1 MPRKSAASL
10 SVVVD
15 TQQIRLRPPP
25 NLPQPERTLFV
36 ELVTSCAPS
45 HFKAAD
51 LPLLVQYCAASVLSE
66 RALDELRREPVSKDN
81 KASAWLQVFDKANR
95 ACMALAM
102 RLRLSPQARQPNN
115 PTRRD
120 PQLSAYER
128 MRLSDADNGRHA
140 TADDE

>member
-1 MPRKSAASL
+1 MMPSVPRKSAASL

-15 TQQIRLRPPP
+15 TQQARLRPPT

-45 HFKAAD
+45 HFRQSD
-51 LPLLVQYCAASVLSE
+51 LPLLTQYCAASVLSE

-102 RLRLSPQARQPNN
+102 RLRLSPQARAPNN
-115 PTRRD
+115 PTRRE
-120 PQLSAYER
+120 PALSAYEA
-128 MRLSDADNGRHA
+128 MRIANV
-140 TADDE
+140 DDQ